1 MDSGSESLVNGLV
14 ERAWLMDC
22 GMKSLVNGLW

>member
-1 MDSGSESLVNGLV
+1 MDCGSESLVNGLV
-14 ERAWLMDC
+14 GRAWLMDC

>member
-1 MDSGSESLVNGLV
+1 MDCGRESLVNGLV
-14 ERAWLMDC
+14 GRAWLMDC